1 MNEHPDHGDDPHHG
15 GEDEEHGYG
24 VADVPRFQAGLA
36 VRGALLILAGLGMI
50 SGGLRTFRNHH
61 VLGLPFA
68 IAGVAG
74 GLTSIWAGIIHITGG
89 ERFDDH
95 PFL

>member
-1 MNEHPDHGDDPHHG
+1 MNQPEGD
-15 GEDEEHGYG
+15 EHGYG
-24 VADVPRFQAGLA
+24 LPDVPRFQLGLA
-36 VRGALLILAGLGMI
+36 LRGGLLVLAGLGMLT
-50 SGGLRTFRNHH
+50 GGLRTFRNHH

-68 IAGVAG
+68 LAGVAAG
-74 GLTSIWAGIIHITGG
+74 ASSIWAGVIHLTGG

>member
-1 MNEHPDHGDDPHHG
+1 MSDDPHQ
-15 GEDEEHGYG
+15 EAEEHGYG
-24 VADVPRFQAGLA
+24 LSDVPRFQAGLA
-36 VRGALLILAGLGMI
+36 FRGALMVLGGLGMI
-50 SGGLRTFRNHH
+50 SGGLKAFRKHH

-68 IAGVAG
+68 LATVGGGIAA
-74 GLTSIWAGIIHITGG
+74 IWAGVIHLTGG